1 MNVVCWVILDL
12 ECPMKIF
19 GLENEYSE
27 PKKNKNKNVKVK
39 WHPKYLL
46 MKTLE

>member
-27 PKKNKNKNVKVK
+27 QKKIKTKMLKLNGTRNI
-39 WHPKYLL
+39 YL
-46 MKTLE
+46 